1 MAEVQQEIEFSE
13 AELTGES
20 DAPEGEKAEAAP
32 GEAAT
37 PKEPES
43 EKEKPAEAA
52 KEPEPAP
59 APVKEERR
67 VPLKEYITERQKR
80 QELETRIKELE
91 AEKTAEPVKDPA
103 ALILEDPEEAVRLL
117 MRQNTELRQE
127 MDRRDLEREIKSE
140 VPDFFDLAPKMEE
153 TLLDEGLSEESI
165 RSIIGASGKDA
176 PKLFKVLAKVA
187 KNHDE
192 QAIRDRIIAEETPKI
207 TRSLMEKFK
216 ITEPGKNIG
225 NLPGASP
232 DGKLNVNNEKDYA
245 KLTPEMQ
252 EKWLAGEI

>member
-153 TLLDEGLSEESI
+153 TMLEAGLSEESI
-165 RSIIGASGKDA
+165 RNIIGASGKDA
-176 PKLFKVLAKVA
+176 PKLFK
-187 KNHDE
+187 
-192 QAIRDRIIAEETPKI
+192 IIAEVTKKADEKAVEERVTAKV
-207 TRSLMEKFK
+207 TRELMEKFK

-232 DGKLNVNNEKDYA
+232 DGKLNVSGEKDYA
-245 KLTPEMQ
+245 KLTPEQQ

>member
-1 MAEVQQEIEFSE
+1 MAEVQQEIEFTE

-59 APVKEERR
+59 TKEDRR
-67 VPLKEYITERQKR
+67 VPLRDLISERTRR
-80 QELETRIKELE
+80 QELEARLKALE
-91 AEKTAEPVKDPA
+91 AEKTAEPAKDPA
-103 ALILEDPEEAVRLL
+103 QLILEDPEEAVRLL
-117 MRQNTELRQE
+117 MQQNLELRQE
-127 MDRRDLEREIKSE
+127 MERSNLEREIKSE

-176 PKLFKVLAKVA
+176 PKLFKVLAKIA

-192 QAIRDRIIAEETPKI
+192 KAVRDRIIAEETPKI

-216 ITEPGKNIG
+216 ITESGKNIG